1 MNKYWNIKSKR
12 NLPDWTEVI
21 VDSLLEARLF
31 DILYNIDFQEKYGII
46 DVKFQVAFELIPKYK
61 INWLSF
67 IKKKL
72 WKWYEFKIWKI
83 KNRGSDYI
91 ADFVLILNNW
101 IELVVDAK
109 WVETDTFKLKK
120 KLFELKYNKQLISIK
135 KDVIDK
141 WYFEEYLLTL
151 KYERFTHNDSR

>member
-1 MNKYWNIKSKR
+1 MKLQRVFSRNKFWNIKSKR
-12 NLPDWTEVI
+12 LLPDWTEVI

-31 DILYNIDFQEKYGII
+31 DKLYDKEFQEKYNIKNI
-46 DVKFQVAFELIPKYK
+46 EFQKSFELIEWYS
-61 INWLSF
+61 ITWLSF

-83 KNRGSDYI
+83 KNKWSSYI
-91 ADFVLILNNW
+91 ADFVITLNNW

-109 WVETDTFKLKK
+109 WVETDVFKLKK
-120 KLFELKYNKQLISIK
+120 KLFELKYNKQLIAIK
-135 KDVIDK
+135 KDIIDK

-151 KYERFTHNDSR
+151 I